1 MLYSIGRSRTRL
13 CVWLVCLTT
22 LTLTIALLRSA
33 AQVALQ
39 PPAVRLA
46 LVNVPDDIVRPLLP
60 MFQAQTGR
68 TATIVYT
75 GRDPFGVARDG
86 KADLVIAHYGHEGVE
101 PFVTSSLGKWPRA
114 VFANQMVL
122 LGPAADP
129 ANVRG
134 LADVVEAFG
143 RIARTKSK
151 FLSMSSDGGKY
162 LEQWLWIA
170 AGDPSKGE
178 WYVDADL
185 QGPAAARAA
194 SQRGAY
200 VLWGLPPFLR
210 LKRAEPTALEPLV
223 VAAPELQ
230 RMMVSVVVNA
240 AKVTGANEA
249 GAAAFEAF
257 LLTPKTQAWIRVFRY
272 PDFNQQAWWPAG
284 RHNSARE

>member
-1 MLYSIGRSRTRL
+1 
-13 CVWLVCLTT
+13 VTT
-22 LTLTIALLRSA
+22 LTLAIAMMRSA
-33 AQVALQ
+33 AQVASQ
-39 PPAVRLA
+39 AVRLA

-60 MFQAQTGR
+60 MFQTQTGQ

-101 PFVTSSLGKWPRA
+101 PFVTSRLGKWPRA

-129 ANVRG
+129 AKVRG
-134 LADVVEAFG
+134 LADVAEALG
-143 RIARTKSK
+143 RIARSNSP
-151 FLSMSSDGGKY
+151 FLSMSSAGGNH

-170 AGDPSKGE
+170 AGDPPKGE

-194 SQRGAY
+194 SKRGAY

-210 LKRAEPTALEPLV
+210 LKRAEPLALEPLV

-230 RMMVSVVVNA
+230 RIMVSVVVNPA
-240 AKVTGANEA
+240 TVAGANEA
-249 GAAAFEAF
+249 GAAAFQAF
-257 LLTPKTQAWIRVFRY
+257 LLTPKTQAWIRAFRY
-272 PDFNQQAWWPAG
+272 PDFNQQAWWPAA

>member
-1 MLYSIGRSRTRL
+1 MLALG
-13 CVWLVCLTT
+13 
-22 LTLTIALLRSA
+22 IAMLRSA
-33 AQVALQ
+33 AEAPQ
-39 PPAVRLA
+39 PAAVRLA

-60 MFQAQTGR
+60 IFQSQTGQ

-75 GRDPFGVARDG
+75 GRDPFSVARAG

-134 LADVVEAFG
+134 LADVAEAFA
-143 RIARTKSK
+143 RIARRKST
-151 FLSMSSDGGKY
+151 FLSMSSVGGNN

-170 AGDPSKGE
+170 AGDPPKGE

-185 QGPAAARAA
+185 RGPAAARVA

-200 VLWGLPPFLR
+200 VLWGLSPFLR
-210 LKRAEPTALEPLV
+210 LKRAEPLALEPLV
-223 VAAPELQ
+223 VAAPEFQ
-230 RMMVSVVVNA
+230 RIMVSVVVKA
-240 AKVTGANEA
+240 AKVTSVNEA

-257 LLTPKTQAWIRVFRY
+257 LLSPQTQAWIRAFRY
-272 PDFNQQAWWPAG
+272 PEFGHQAWWPAG